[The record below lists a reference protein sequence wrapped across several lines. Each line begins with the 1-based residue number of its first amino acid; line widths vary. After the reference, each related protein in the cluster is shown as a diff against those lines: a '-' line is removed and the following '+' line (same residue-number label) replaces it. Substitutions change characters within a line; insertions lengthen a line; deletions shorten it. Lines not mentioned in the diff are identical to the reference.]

1 MLKKLGMEECTNDID
16 SQKVRVRVSVCEPM
30 HALDSQRSCVSTSAT
45 QHKLSARLATAGRGC
60 VDALTV
66 QLGQERVPNSQPL
79 LMLFFCNMPRAC
91 TELAACMGCLV
102 HCIPYAPPACVRSLV
117 QCLCTIMYMLPVCSA
132 LCSACA
138 PSCTYCLCALPCAV
152 PVHHHVYAACVLCLV
167 QCLCTIMYILPV
179 CSALCSAC
187 APSCT
192 SCLCALPV
200 PFPVR
205 CTVSQCAL
213 PARGLR
219 VFTMVMRSCK

>member
-152 PVHHHVYAACVLCLV
+152 PVHHHVHPACVLCL
-167 QCLCTIMYILPV
+167 C
-179 CSALCSAC
+179 
-187 APSCT
+187 PS
-192 SCLCALPV
+192 LCAAQSANVHCPRVVCAYSLWLCAHAS
-200 PFPVR
+200 R
-205 CTVSQCAL
+205 LCADAL

-219 VFTMVMRSCK
+219 VFTMVMRSCN